1 MPMSFICLFL
11 KPSPLSPFYITLNN
25 SPFIPYFSSSSSS
38 FVVISSSSEET
49 DRSSYEQAGDHQEM
63 GTGRSYECVFC
74 KRGFTTAQALGG
86 HMNIHRKDRANN
98 KAKIPASSSSKVDDE
113 NYYADLG
120 HYSSPIPSYLAR
132 NGNYHHEVE
141 NNNNNNPYLPIYFP
155 PHTNSHHVQYNE
167 ILCVENQRENG
178 KLLFGQDWRQ
188 RGNNLSLYTNN
199 NPICVHENNNHM
211 IKDKGEDGG
220 LDLELRLGH
229 YP

>member
-1 MPMSFICLFL
+1 ME
-11 KPSPLSPFYITLNN
+11 FYNN
-25 SPFIPYFSSSSSS
+25 LEDYSK
-38 FVVISSSSEET
+38 SSSSEET
-49 DRSSYEQAGDHQEM
+49 DRSSYEQNDQDM

-98 KAKIPASSSSKVDDE
+98 KGKIPPSSSSKVDDE
-113 NYYADLG
+113 SYYADLG

-132 NGNYHHEVE
+132 NGDYHHHEVD
-141 NNNNNNPYLPIYFP
+141 NNNNNNPYHQFYFP
-155 PHTNSHHVQYNE
+155 PSHTNSHVQYNE
-167 ILCVENQRENG
+167 ILFIENQRENG
-178 KLLFGQDWRQ
+178 KLFGQDWRQ
-188 RGNNLSLYTNN
+188 RGNNNLSLYTNN
-199 NPICVHENNNHM
+199 NPICVHENNSDK